1 MRICLVAHGFP
12 PYERSG
18 VENYTAALARALA
31 RAGHRVNV
39 FAPRSVPDLPDLSLR
54 REERDGYQVTWLN
67 SRRPPRDPAE
77 ALDPPQLAERF
88 GAWLDL
94 ERPEV
99 VHLQH
104 VLKLGLGFI
113 ERAAERGLAV
123 VYTAHDYYPICHR
136 FTLLRPDLTRCSTLG
151 DADAC
156 TRCDLALGRLNTVA
170 ALGDYHLGAFPESLP
185 APVRASLGAV
195 LEGDVPGSGLAPEEW
210 ASARARRLSLDRRRA
225 QVFRQVDLVL
235 APTRFLADQLIAGG
249 LPKSRI
255 EVLPYGID
263 TAELATAVRRKAPH
277 KPLRF
282 GYVGSLTKHKGV
294 HVLLDAFEALGSRA
308 ELHVHGDSTD
318 KVYVGQMRDRA
329 KRLGA
334 HWHGAFEARDLPRV
348 LAGIDVLVAPSIW
361 VENQP
366 LAIREA
372 FAAGLPVVTSDLGA
386 LPESV
391 RDGVDGL
398 LVPPG
403 DPRALAAALARL
415 VDEAGLFEKL
425 RRNVPKVKDVDV
437 QVAELAT
444 LYEKARALAKRR
456 LRAPPAPLPHLADV
470 AARHGELDALPFDD
484 LFARVVRGLERLG
497 PVLGAPE
504 ISGAE
509 RTLRAFA
516 GPSATRETLADMR
529 TERTW
534 LQTQAAGFTEA
545 LGASQRELRW
555 REERVAELEREIAW
569 WKERSKG
576 SETGLAA
583 RAQELSWREAELAAL
598 RGERDS
604 LAAELKTLAE
614 EKLRE
619 RKWLEDRIA
628 ASAKENE
635 WLRGERDAAL
645 AKQAW
650 LEESRAEV
658 EQRAAW
664 LEGIRREQGKK
675 LLWLEGLKAEL
686 DGKVVWLE
694 SLRSEREPKVEW
706 LEGIKDELERKVAWL
721 EGVQAELEPKIAW
734 LEGAK
739 AELEPKVVWLE
750 GVKAELEPKVAWLE
764 ESLAGLGKE
773 RDWLAQSVAE
783 VTAERDGLRDE
794 QRASE
799 AHLQTLRDQLAARTA
814 ELEAEREQRRA
825 QSEEARAR
833 ERELETARRE
843 LEEEFRAAEERSVRL
858 QQRLSRETERAEG
871 LQQAARAW
879 LQRLEQG
886 TGGNTSPGGGVA
898 AADAETEQRA
908 AAQLLER
915 FLEELRWRRGEMRAA
930 AADMDAARSRW
941 VLARTH
947 LGRRAVRWGA
957 APPKGDDGRAAE
969 AEGGGG

>member
-39 FAPRSVPDLPDLSLR
+39 FAPRSVPELPDLSLR

-113 ERAAERGLAV
+113 ERAAERGLGV

-156 TRCDLALGRLNTVA
+156 TRCDLALGRLNTVT

-185 APVRASLGAV
+185 ASVRASLGAV

-210 ASARARRLSLDRRRA
+210 ASARARRVSLDRRRA
-225 QVFRQVDLVL
+225 QVFQKVDLVL
-235 APTRFLADQLIAGG
+235 APTRYLADQLIAGG

-263 TAELATAVRRKAPH
+263 TAELATADRKRAPH

-294 HVLLDAFEALGSRA
+294 HVLLDAFETLGGRA

-348 LAGIDVLVAPSIW
+348 LARIDVLVAPSIW

-372 FAAGLPVVTSDLGA
+372 FASGLPVVTSDLGA

-415 VDEAGLFEKL
+415 VDEAGLLEKL
-425 RRNVPKVKDVDV
+425 RRGVPKVKDVDV

-444 LYEKARALAKRR
+444 LYEKARTLAKRR
-456 LRAPPAPLPHLADV
+456 LRAPPAPLAHLADV
-470 AARHGELDALPFDD
+470 AARHAELDGLPFDD

-504 ISGAE
+504 MGGAE

-555 REERVAELEREIAW
+555 REERVAELEREVAW
-569 WKERSKG
+569 WRERSKG

-583 RAQELSWREAELAAL
+583 RAQELSWREAELTAL

-604 LAAELKTLAE
+604 LAAELKAQAE

-628 ASAKENE
+628 AAAKENE
-635 WLRGERDAAL
+635 WLRGERDGAL

-664 LEGIRREQGKK
+664 LEGIRKEQGKK
-675 LLWLEGLKAEL
+675 IAWLEGLKTEL

-694 SLRSEREPKVEW
+694 GLRA
-706 LEGIKDELERKVAWL
+706 ELEPKVAWL
-721 EGVQAELEPKIAW
+721 EEV
-734 LEGAK
+734 K

-750 GVKAELEPKVAWLE
+750 GLKSELEPKVAWLE

-773 RDWLAQSVAE
+773 RDWLAQSVAD
-783 VTAERDGLRDE
+783 VTAERDNLLDE
-794 QRASE
+794 QRAS
-799 AHLQTLRDQLAARTA
+799 QTDLGALREQLAAQTD
-814 ELEAEREQRRA
+814 ELEAERAQRLA
-825 QSEEARAR
+825 QSEAAKVR
-833 ERELETARRE
+833 ERELETARLE

-871 LQQAARAW
+871 LQQAARDW

-886 TGGNTSPGGGVA
+886 AGGKTSPGGEG
-898 AADAETEQRA
+898 AADAGSEQRA
-908 AAQLLER
+908 AAELLER

-930 AADMDAARSRW
+930 AADMDVARSRW

-957 APPKGDDGRAAE
+957 APSKGDEGRAAQ